1 MFGSIREHTAL
12 QDFTWM
18 DRRVLME
25 VTQSADFDPV
35 LQALSACPHL
45 QLVNIMTQFASAD
58 AIRNLLQLP
67 ADPFLSL
74 ALAPDQWLVMAD
86 EIRLRR
92 CLIKK
97 LHLMLRRSSIYE
109 ATEAVKAVASAI

>member
-1 MFGSIREHTAL
+1 
-12 QDFTWM
+12 
-18 DRRVLME
+18 
-25 VTQSADFDPV
+25 
-35 LQALSACPHL
+35 
-45 QLVNIMTQFASAD
+45 
-58 AIRNLLQLP
+58 
-67 ADPFLSL
+67 LSL